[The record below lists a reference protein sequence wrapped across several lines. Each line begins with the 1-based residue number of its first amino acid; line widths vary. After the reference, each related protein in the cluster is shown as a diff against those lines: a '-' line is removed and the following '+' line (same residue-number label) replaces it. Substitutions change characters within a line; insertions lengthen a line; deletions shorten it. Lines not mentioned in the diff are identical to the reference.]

1 MFDAF
6 HKFLAGT
13 PQTGPTVLLTLGRL
27 PKALELARA
36 LRAAGCRVV
45 IAEPFRWH
53 VCKPSRAVAASY
65 QVTSPNQDRR
75 AYLRELLDVIAREN
89 VELVV
94 PVSEEALHVAALR
107 ESLPAHVRLL
117 CPDFAALARLHD
129 KLAFARYAD
138 SRGLTVP
145 PTHPETDAA
154 AAELMAAGDYV
165 AKPAHS
171 CSGIG
176 VSLCRD
182 GARHSMG
189 EAGMLVQGFVEGD
202 HISSL
207 TLLHEGREL
216 VTVLYRG
223 AVYAGTVAICFER
236 VDVAASVHSWIRIFC
251 EGIKYCGFIAFDFIV
266 DAQGE
271 AWAIECNPR
280 PTSGVHFLD
289 SAALGRAM
297 LSPESVDTIP
307 LKPVTRMQWAYST
320 LTEAYAAILRPA
332 EYGRRFRRLFTSRD
346 VVWSLRDPLP
356 FLLMTPMSWEILW
369 PAITTGITLGEATQR
384 DIAWLSGGTEPQA

>member
-1 MFDAF
+1 MLF
-6 HKFLAGT
+6 HKRTF
-13 PQTGPTVLLTLGRL
+13 TGPTVMLTLGRL

-36 LRAAGCRVV
+36 LHAAGCRVV
-45 IAEPFRWH
+45 VAEPFRWH
-53 VCKPSRAVAASY
+53 LCKPSRAVAASY
-65 QVTSPNQDRR
+65 QVCAPNADRQ
-75 AYLRELLDVIAREN
+75 AYLRDLLAVIELEQ

-107 ESLPAHVRLL
+107 DSLPEGVQLL
-117 CPDFAALARLHD
+117 CPGFGALARMHD
-129 KLAFARYAD
+129 KLAFARYAA
-138 SRGLTVP
+138 SRGLSVP
-145 PTHPETDAA
+145 ATQPENTE
-154 AAELMAAGDYV
+154 AAEALMTAGDYV

-182 GARHSMG
+182 GTRHKRG
-189 EAGMLVQGFVEGD
+189 APGMLVQELLEGD

-207 TLLHEGREL
+207 SLLHEGREL

-236 VDVAASVHSWIRIFC
+236 VDVAPSVYSWIRKFF
-251 EGIKYCGFIAFDFIV
+251 EGIDYSGFIAFDFIV

-271 AWAIECNPR
+271 ARAIECNPR

-289 SAALGRAM
+289 PVALGQAM
-297 LSPESVDTIP
+297 LTPESVDAIP
-307 LKPVTRMQWAYST
+307 LKPVKRMQWAYST

-332 EYGRRFRRLFTSRD
+332 ESARRFKRLFTSRD

-369 PAITTGITLGEATQR
+369 PAMTTDLTLGEATQQ
-384 DIAWLSGGTEPQA
+384 DIAWLSGGSEPRA

>member
-1 MFDAF
+1 MWFARRSQ
-6 HKFLAGT
+6 
-13 PQTGPTVLLTLGRL
+13 PGPTVLLTLGRL

-36 LRAAGCRVV
+36 LRTAGCRVV
-45 IAEPFRWH
+45 VAEPFRWH

-65 QVTSPNQDRR
+65 QVTPPNTDRR
-75 AYLRELLDVIAREN
+75 AYLRELLEIINREG

-94 PVSEEALHVAALR
+94 PVSEEALHVAALQ
-107 ESLPAHVRLL
+107 ESLPRGVRLL
-117 CPDFAALARLHD
+117 CPGFGALAHMHD
-129 KLAFARYAD
+129 KLAFARYAT
-138 SRGLTVP
+138 SRGLAVP
-145 PTHPETDAA
+145 DTHREQDS
-154 AAELMAAGDYV
+154 AAEALMAAGDYV

-176 VSLCRD
+176 VSLCRN
-182 GARHSMG
+182 GARHTPG
-189 EAGMLVQGFVEGD
+189 APGMLVQRLVEGD

-207 TLLHEGREL
+207 SLLHEGREL

-236 VDVAASVHSWIRIFC
+236 VDVAASVHSWIRKFC
-251 EGIKYCGFIAFDFIV
+251 QDINYSGFIAFDFIV

-289 SAALGRAM
+289 SAALGQAM
-297 LSPESVDTIP
+297 LAPDSVDTIP
-307 LKPVTRMQWAYST
+307 LKPVRRMQWAYST

-332 EYGRRFRRLFTSRD
+332 ECGRRFKRLFTSRD

-369 PAITTGITLGEATQR
+369 PALTTDLSLGEATQR
-384 DIAWLSGGTEPQA
+384 DIAWLSGGTEPSA